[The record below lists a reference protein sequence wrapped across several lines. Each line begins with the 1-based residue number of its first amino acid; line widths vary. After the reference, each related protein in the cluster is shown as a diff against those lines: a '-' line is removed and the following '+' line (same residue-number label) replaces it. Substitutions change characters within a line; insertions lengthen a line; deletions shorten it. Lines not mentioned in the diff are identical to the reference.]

1 METRGPTFRSKGVNM
16 KEKSII
22 ALLLMAFCSAFV
34 SAATISVDD
43 AIKLAQDNNKQLQVA
58 RINLENSI
66 RSASAISYLP
76 SLSIG
81 STASLRDVSFI
92 DSTYATNIDP
102 TIGASISMSVKSTDF
117 LSGNTNKLT
126 KQSAYNS
133 YEQSVLSVE
142 NSVRTAYYNL
152 VSTMLAVESA
162 ERNLQDNKR
171 SYESVERQYEGGKA
185 TTLALSQAEL
195 SLYDATLA
203 YDNAV
208 TTKENAYLALSY
220 LIGLDDFEVE
230 REFPEI
236 REIKSYEE
244 IKGMISS
251 SLTYQKALIEVS
263 QAEDTE
269 KNRKASLVYPT
280 VSVNA
285 SYRIGQS
292 IEGPYKT
299 SSRKNSSWGDGEMY
313 DSASVSLSVSLPL
326 DHLLPRSNAKV
337 NLQNASSNVTKAQIS
352 AESTLESLMQNVEK
366 AYRSLESARNNITKY
381 EKYLTLAQKK
391 LTLTEES
398 YEGGKA
404 TYNELSDAKSALF
417 EREIALLD
425 QKLTYITAIS
435 DLALMLGV
443 DSETLLK

>member
-1 METRGPTFRSKGVNM
+1 
-16 KEKSII
+16 
-22 ALLLMAFCSAFV
+22 
-34 SAATISVDD
+34 
-43 AIKLAQDNNKQLQVA
+43 
-58 RINLENSI
+58 
-66 RSASAISYLP
+66 
-76 SLSIG
+76 
-81 STASLRDVSFI
+81 
-92 DSTYATNIDP
+92 
-102 TIGASISMSVKSTDF
+102 
-117 LSGNTNKLT
+117 
-126 KQSAYNS
+126 
-133 YEQSVLSVE
+133 
-142 NSVRTAYYNL
+142 
-152 VSTMLAVESA
+152 
-162 ERNLQDNKR
+162 
-171 SYESVERQYEGGKA
+171 
-185 TTLALSQAEL
+185 
-195 SLYDATLA
+195 
-203 YDNAV
+203 
-208 TTKENAYLALSY
+208 
-220 LIGLDDFEVE
+220 
-230 REFPEI
+230 
-236 REIKSYEE
+236 
-244 IKGMISS
+244 MISS

-292 IEGPYKT
+292 IEGPYKN
-299 SSRKNSSWGDGEMY
+299 SSRKKSSGGDGEMY

-425 QKLTYITAIS
+425 QKLSYITAIS